1 MARRKRKG
9 IVLLND
15 HMLFAQEVLTTYE
28 RAELYD
34 AIRAYSMEGVY
45 PDLTCKRAEW
55 RGIFRIMS
63 GAQDEVIQRYE
74 ETCERNRARINKR
87 WHNWELDTENTE
99 NTEDTGNTG
108 NTGNTKQNKT
118 KQNEKK
124 QNNAFGGDD
133 DLSDREVKGVPG
145 VVWA

>member
-74 ETCERNRARINKR
+74 ETCERNRVNALKR
-87 WHNWELDTENTE
+87 SQQEAASRSQ
-99 NTEDTGNTG
+99 
-108 NTGNTKQNKT
+108 TKQNET

>member
-74 ETCERNRARINKR
+74 ETCERNRNSARIR
-87 WHNWELDTENTE
+87 WRYTENAQDARDAE
-99 NTEDTGNTG
+99 NAQDAFDA
-108 NTGNTKQNKT
+108 KQNKT

-124 QNNAFGGDD
+124 QNNVFAGDD